1 LAHGVGEVAEN
12 RLDERKSAA
21 VAAALL
27 RCFEASGF
35 QERFAAGLLGAHPGA
50 QVVLDLHPEV
60 ALQLLRQLTILAALV

>member
-1 LAHGVGEVAEN
+1 LAHGIGGVAEN
-12 RLDERKSAA
+12 RLDKRKPAP

-27 RCFEASGF
+27 RRFEAPGF

-60 ALQLLRQLTILAALV
+60 ALKLLRHFTVLAALV